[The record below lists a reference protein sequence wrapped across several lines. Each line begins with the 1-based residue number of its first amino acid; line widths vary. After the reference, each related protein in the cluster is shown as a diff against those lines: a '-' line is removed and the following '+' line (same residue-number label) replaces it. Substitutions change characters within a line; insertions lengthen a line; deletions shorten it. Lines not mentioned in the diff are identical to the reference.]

1 MTGYSNYVYKIHDTL
16 TDGLDFVKNEA
27 GNVVV
32 TVKIGE
38 TAYDD
43 VVGVISKDNARKM
56 TIDLSEKVK
65 TADTG
70 AENQSY
76 LSSKSK

>member
-16 TDGLDFVKNEA
+16 TNGLDFVTNEA

-38 TAYDD
+38 ATYND
-43 VVGVISKDNARKM
+43 VVGAISKDNERNM
-56 TIDLSEKVK
+56 TIDLSEK
-65 TADTG
+65 
-70 AENQSY
+70 
-76 LSSKSK
+76 